1 VGSFFCLH
9 TFQKGWLEA
18 PLTRHSKF
26 SPRWLE
32 EKKDFR
38 TRVSSPGC
46 DKLQG
51 EEKKEILGRV
61 RDKKIIS
68 VNQQVSKTGS
78 QSRKFSLVFK
88 IS

>member
-1 VGSFFCLH
+1 MFVHVSKRLVGGAIDTAFEILSTLA
-9 TFQKGWLEA
+9 G
-18 PLTRHSKF
+18 R
-26 SPRWLE
+26 
-32 EKKDFR
+32 KKDSR
-38 TRVSSPGC
+38 TRISSPGC

-51 EEKKEILGRV
+51 EEKKEILRRV